1 MCPKMQQTLYFSR
14 PPEVKMPRQLVASYR
29 GMGAEIHG
37 KKRCGFWHRLG
48 GHLSKPIMADTT
60 TTPNPHLITA
70 PSAYTGLT
78 ARQLKSAQAAG
89 LLPEPLK
96 LGIKLRAWKKSDL
109 DRLLSGQATP
119 STATV

>member
-1 MCPKMQQTLYFSR
+1 
-14 PPEVKMPRQLVASYR
+14 
-29 GMGAEIHG
+29 
-37 KKRCGFWHRLG
+37 
-48 GHLSKPIMADTT
+48 MADTT

-70 PSAYTGLT
+70 PARYTGLT

-96 LGIKLRAWKKSDL
+96 LGIKLRAWKQSDL

-119 STATV
+119 TASATTPAQ

>member
-1 MCPKMQQTLYFSR
+1 
-14 PPEVKMPRQLVASYR
+14 
-29 GMGAEIHG
+29 
-37 KKRCGFWHRLG
+37 
-48 GHLSKPIMADTT
+48 MADTT
-60 TTPNPHLITA
+60 TTPKPHLITA

-119 STATV
+119 STATAAAQ

>member
-1 MCPKMQQTLYFSR
+1 M
-14 PPEVKMPRQLVASYR
+14 
-29 GMGAEIHG
+29 AEIVN
-37 KKRCGFWHRLG
+37 
-48 GHLSKPIMADTT
+48 SSSNDP
-60 TTPNPHLITA
+60 LITA
-70 PSAYTGLT
+70 PTRYTGLH
-78 ARQLKSAQAAG
+78 ARHLRAAVAAG

>member
-1 MCPKMQQTLYFSR
+1 
-14 PPEVKMPRQLVASYR
+14 MPRRLWRVTEAWVVQKHR
-29 GMGAEIHG
+29 H
-37 KKRCGFWHRLG
+37 KRCGFWHRLG